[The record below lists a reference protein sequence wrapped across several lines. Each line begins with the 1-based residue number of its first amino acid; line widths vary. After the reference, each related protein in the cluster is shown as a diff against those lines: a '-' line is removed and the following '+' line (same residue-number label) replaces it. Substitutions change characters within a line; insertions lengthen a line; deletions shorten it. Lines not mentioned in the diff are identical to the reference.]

1 MASSAP
7 SARSLEEQISS
18 LLETRFGVD
27 AATATS
33 EVTFS
38 ALELDSLALVEL
50 SDVLQELF
58 EVPIGDDDL
67 GAEQTIGEAAAL
79 IRVKL
84 DEPERIGKKA

>member
-1 MASSAP
+1 MTSLHP

-27 AATATS
+27 AATAAPD
-33 EVTFS
+33 VTFS
-38 ALELDSLALVEL
+38 AIELDSLALVEL

-58 EVPIGDDDL
+58 DVPIADDDL

-79 IRVKL
+79 IRAKL
-84 DEPERIGKKA
+84 NEPERIGKKA